1 MPATSAGIT
10 LELRPARE
18 RGNDVVEHVLPPAGV
33 TLAKQKHRRI
43 PRGVAAALHPAPVA
57 VGRQEGLYGPAERA
71 GKVRHHGVDRNHEVE
86 RHEACRKQTNI
97 RASPVRRAQ
106 CGDFGAVCIELQ

>member
-1 MPATSAGIT
+1 MGRIPALAGPLLRRHGRACPGHLRLACSAAARKTWMPATSAGMT

-57 VGRQEGLYGPAERA
+57 VGRQEGPYGPAERA
-71 GKVRHHGVDRNHEVE
+71 GKVRHHGVD
-86 RHEACRKQTNI
+86 
-97 RASPVRRAQ
+97 
-106 CGDFGAVCIELQ
+106 